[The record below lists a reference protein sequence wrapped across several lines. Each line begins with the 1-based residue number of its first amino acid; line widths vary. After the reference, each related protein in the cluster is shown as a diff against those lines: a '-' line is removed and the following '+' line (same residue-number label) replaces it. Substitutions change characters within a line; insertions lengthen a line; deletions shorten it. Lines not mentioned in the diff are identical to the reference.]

1 VYSEDDIVEVTR
13 CTCAV
18 HKPDGY
24 GLFLSSK
31 SVRIYLFVNFAV
43 LCMLRSKIEN
53 AH

>member
-1 VYSEDDIVEVTR
+1 MEVTR
-13 CTCAV
+13 CACAV

-31 SVRIYLFVNFAV
+31 SMRIFLFMNFAV
-43 LCMLRSKIEN
+43 LYMLRSKIEN